1 MGGDLRNMLTKRGIY
16 VVLGLTMV
24 FAVYA
29 GFFFFFF
36 LSLECF
42 KPKYIDLVFL
52 LFVCENMAVCSEG
65 HGAGTR
71 SL

>member
-24 FAVYA
+24 FAVCA
-29 GFFFFFF
+29 GFFFFF

-52 LFVCENMAVCSEG
+52 LFFFENMAVFSEV